1 MNTVRKIVRETK
13 MKVKNLNRSSAKTKQ
28 LIKSVFAEML
38 SEYKEISR
46 ISVSELCTRADISRS
61 TFYAHY
67 DDTYGIAE
75 DYENELIDR
84 FFDNAKL
91 LEAVSAEKFAEIF
104 FQYIREN
111 DENYKLLCRS
121 NDFLFAAKKLTT
133 IAINK
138 LLELCN
144 RDARVKNK
152 EYLALDISVFVN
164 GLICEYVKYC
174 RGLSDVSLDDLYS
187 YSKLWIQ
194 LFLTRRFEPQTGN
207 TAAAEA

>member
-1 MNTVRKIVRETK
+1 
-13 MKVKNLNRSSAKTKQ
+13 MKVKNLNRSSIKTKR
-28 LIKSVFAEML
+28 LIKTVFAEML
-38 SEYKEISR
+38 SEYKEIAR
-46 ISVSELCTRADISRS
+46 ISVSELCKRADISRG

-67 DDTYGIAE
+67 DDTYSVAE

-121 NDFLFAAKKLTT
+121 NELLFAAKKLTT
-133 IAINK
+133 IVTNK

-144 RDARVKNK
+144 RNGKVKNR
-152 EYLALDISVFVN
+152 EYLALDIAIFVD

-174 RGLSDVSLDDLYS
+174 RELSDVGLDDLYA
-187 YSKLWIQ
+187 YTKLWIKN
-194 LFLTRRFEPQTGN
+194 FDERRF
-207 TAAAEA
+207 